1 MSVQLRVYL
10 EEHGLFPEMQ
20 SAYRKFHST
29 ETALIKVSND
39 LLLALD
45 KGDEAVVVLLDFSSA
60 FDTIDHVVALK
71 RLQRTYGINELA
83 LQMLK
88 TYLVGW
94 TQIVK
99 VNSSYSAP
107 FSVQSGVPQG
117 SVMGPLEFILYTG
130 PLAEVIKSHQGVK
143 HVMYA
148 DDTQL
153 YVVIQH
159 GKHDESL
166 KRLSECVAEVKVWS
180 SRNKLKLNESKT
192 EILQVTSQFRQPTPL
207 PNNCIVNDIS
217 PSTSVRDLGVVMDHE
232 LNLQKHINNTCRSA
246 AFGIC
251 KIGKLRRF
259 LDQANTERLVHA
271 FVTTHLD
278 YCNSLYV
285 NLPQTH
291 IAPLQRI
298 QNTAARLVSRTKK
311 SDHITP
317 VLRSLHWLPMVQRIQ
332 FKVLTITYKVKHG
345 LAPKYISELLVPK
358 NPSRVLRSS
367 SSIHLQFSPGPIP
380 RTRYGSRAFAVA
392 APQLWNKLPLHIR
405 SSPSLD
411 TFKTRLK
418 THLMRSIRSSPSLDP
433 FKTLLM

>member
-1 MSVQLRVYL
+1 MPLLGQTCMVLCMRVGYIVLPRDKSVR
-10 EEHGLFPEMQ
+10 
-20 SAYRKFHST
+20 
-29 ETALIKVSND
+29 
-39 LLLALD
+39 LASF
-45 KGDEAVVVLLDFSSA
+45 GS
-60 FDTIDHVVALK
+60 
-71 RLQRTYGINELA
+71 
-83 LQMLK
+83 
-88 TYLVGW
+88 GW
-94 TQIVK
+94 Q
-99 VNSSYSAP
+99 
-107 FSVQSGVPQG
+107 VP
-117 SVMGPLEFILYTG
+117 FILGHLTLVLTIYTVSIMWG
-130 PLAEVIKSHQGVK
+130 RQGEGKWDDQMRWPDVSCL
-143 HVMYA
+143 HARCVMF
-148 DDTQL
+148 T
-153 YVVIQH
+153 
-159 GKHDESL
+159 
-166 KRLSECVAEVKVWS
+166 
-180 SRNKLKLNESKT
+180 
-192 EILQVTSQFRQPTPL
+192 
-207 PNNCIVNDIS
+207 
-217 PSTSVRDLGVVMDHE
+217 
-232 LNLQKHINNTCRSA
+232 
-246 AFGIC
+246 C

-411 TFKTRLK
+411 TFKTLLK
-418 THLMRSIRSSPSLDP
+418 THLMRS
-433 FKTLLM
+433 M